1 MSKQQSGGLVER
13 NITLRTAVLMM
24 YCLVAAGAFGIEG
37 MISDAGPGMT
47 IVILCILPFIWAAPQ
62 ALCSAELG
70 SFITDAGG
78 FYKWIQRGLGEFW
91 GFAGGWC
98 RTVSCYIDNT
108 LYIVL
113 AGSYTQMLIPGMTD
127 TATFIFMFVLI
138 LIFTVINLMGIEE
151 VGKVSTIFSVII
163 FIAFMA
169 VTVVGFANWQYN
181 PMEPFYN
188 SADYTLIGSIGAGL
202 ATGMWMYAGYT
213 SMSTLATE
221 CKDKS
226 VIPRGLLIIMPL
238 VAISYI
244 LPTIA
249 GLASVGQWQDWAN
262 DGAGISFGNVLALAG
277 AWGLPCFT
285 IAAVIANLSLFN
297 TQMISISRGFYG
309 MALDNL
315 APKVLLKVSKKR
327 HVPYIG
333 VISLSVVTTLLCNF
347 DFSVLV
353 TMDVTMLMVD
363 YVLVFISAAR
373 LRKIEPDTPRP
384 FKIPFGD
391 NFVKILITP
400 GLIIACAALFLNGAD
415 YYLGGMIAFASAPI
429 LYVIWKRMYGGLY
442 ANDPVKYP
450 IDKRTRL
457 VSGDFS
463 RMAIVFAILAVIGL
477 IGGLFWFDFY
487 EVGWEADYGANY
499 PFLGGTDEE
508 ITNRI
513 YNSITVVSVIYA
525 VLAIVL
531 RICDKKLEKKELPA
545 ETAAE

>member
-47 IVILCILPFIWAAPQ
+47 IVILCVLPFIWAAPQ

-113 AGSYTQMLIPGMTD
+113 AGSYSQMLIPGMTD
-127 TATFIFMFVLI
+127 TAKFIFMFVLI
-138 LIFTVINLMGIEE
+138 LIFTVINLLGIEE

-188 SADYTLIGSIGAGL
+188 NADYTLIGSIGAGL

-226 VIPRGLLIIMPL
+226 VIPKGLLIIMPL

-442 ANDPVKYP
+442 ANDPGKYP

-545 ETAAE
+545 ETATE

>member
-37 MISDAGPGMT
+37 MISDAGPGMA
-47 IVILCILPFIWAAPQ
+47 IVILCVLPFIWAAPQ

-113 AGSYTQMLIPGMTD
+113 AGSYSQMLIPGMTD
-127 TATFIFMFVLI
+127 TAKFIFMFVLI
-138 LIFTVINLMGIEE
+138 LIFTVINLLGIEE

-226 VIPRGLLIIMPL
+226 VIPKGLLIIMPL

>member
-1 MSKQQSGGLVER
+1 
-13 NITLRTAVLMM
+13 
-24 YCLVAAGAFGIEG
+24 
-37 MISDAGPGMT
+37 
-47 IVILCILPFIWAAPQ
+47 
-62 ALCSAELG
+62 
-70 SFITDAGG
+70 
-78 FYKWIQRGLGEFW
+78 
-91 GFAGGWC
+91 
-98 RTVSCYIDNT
+98 
-108 LYIVL
+108 
-113 AGSYTQMLIPGMTD
+113 
-127 TATFIFMFVLI
+127 MFVLI
-138 LIFTVINLMGIEE
+138 LIFTIINLLGIEE

-169 VTVVGFANWQYN
+169 VTVVGLANWQYN

-188 SADYTLIGSIGAGL
+188 SEDYTLIGSVGAGL

-226 VIPRGLLIIMPL
+226 VIPKGLLIIMPL

-315 APKVLLKVSKKR
+315 APKMLLKVSKKR

-333 VISLSVVTTLLCNF
+333 VLSLSVVTLVLCNF

-373 LRKIEPDTPRP
+373 LRRIEPDTPRP
-384 FKIPFGD
+384 FRIPFGD
-391 NFVKILITP
+391 NFVKILIAP

-415 YYLGGMIAFASAPI
+415 YYLGGMIAFISAPI
-429 LYVIWKRMYGGLY
+429 LYVVWKRMYGGLY
-442 ANDPVKYP
+442 ANNPEKYP
-450 IDKRTRL
+450 IDPRTKL
-457 VSGDFS
+457 VVGDYS
-463 RMAIVFAILAVIGL
+463 RMAIVFGILAAIGL
-477 IGGLFWFDFY
+477 IGGLFWFNYY
-487 EVGWEADYGANY
+487 EVDWESYYGETY
-499 PFLGGTDEE
+499 PFLGGSDEE

-525 VLAIVL
+525 LIAIVL
-531 RICDKKLEKKELPA
+531 RIRDVKLKKT
-545 ETAAE
+545 ETQ

>member
-127 TATFIFMFVLI
+127 TAKFIFMFVLI

-442 ANDPVKYP
+442 ANDPGKYP

>member
-127 TATFIFMFVLI
+127 TAKFIFMFVLI

-188 SADYTLIGSIGAGL
+188 SADYTLIGTIGAGL

>member
-47 IVILCILPFIWAAPQ
+47 IVILCVLPFIWAAPQ

-113 AGSYTQMLIPGMTD
+113 AGSYSQMLIPGMTD
-127 TATFIFMFVLI
+127 TAKFIFMFVLI
-138 LIFTVINLMGIEE
+138 LIFTVINLLGIEE

-226 VIPRGLLIIMPL
+226 VIPKGLLIIMPL

-442 ANDPVKYP
+442 ANDPGKYP

-525 VLAIVL
+525 VAAIIL

-545 ETAAE
+545 EIAAD

>member
-1 MSKQQSGGLVER
+1 MSKQESGGLVER

-37 MISDAGPGMT
+37 MISDSGPGMT
-47 IVILCILPFIWAAPQ
+47 IVILCILPFVWAAPQ

-127 TATFIFMFVLI
+127 TAKFIFMFVLI
-138 LIFTVINLMGIEE
+138 LIFTIINLLGIEE

-169 VTVVGFANWQYN
+169 VTVVGLANWQYN

-188 SADYTLIGSIGAGL
+188 SEDYTLIGSVGAGL
-202 ATGMWMYAGYT
+202 ATGMWMYSGYT

-226 VIPRGLLIIMPL
+226 VIPKGLLIIMPL
-238 VAISYI
+238 VAISYL

-249 GLASVGQWQDWAN
+249 GLASVGQWQEWGT
-262 DGAGISFGNVLALAG
+262 DGVGISFGNVLALAG

-315 APKVLLKVSKKR
+315 APKMLLKVSKKR

-333 VISLSVVTTLLCNF
+333 VLSLSVVTLALCNF

-384 FKIPFGD
+384 FRIPFGD

-415 YYLGGMIAFASAPI
+415 YYLGGMIAFISAPI

-442 ANDPVKYP
+442 ANDPEKYP
-450 IDKRTRL
+450 IDSRTKL
-457 VSGDFS
+457 VAGDYS
-463 RMAIVFAILAVIGL
+463 RMAIVFGILAVIGL
-477 IGGLFWFDFY
+477 IGGLFWFDYY

-499 PFLGGTDEE
+499 PFLGSSDEE

-525 VLAIVL
+525 LIAIVL
-531 RICDKKLEKKELPA
+531 RIRDVKLRKT
-545 ETAAE
+545 ETQ

>member
-113 AGSYTQMLIPGMTD
+113 AGSYSQMLIPGMTD
-127 TATFIFMFVLI
+127 TAKFIFMFVLI
-138 LIFTVINLMGIEE
+138 LIFTVINLLGIEE

-213 SMSTLATE
+213 SMSPLATE

>member
-1 MSKQQSGGLVER
+1 
-13 NITLRTAVLMM
+13 M

-47 IVILCILPFIWAAPQ
+47 IVILCVLPFIWAAPQ

-113 AGSYTQMLIPGMTD
+113 AGSYSQMLIPGMTD
-127 TATFIFMFVLI
+127 TAKFIFMFVLI
-138 LIFTVINLMGIEE
+138 LIFTVINLLGIEE

-226 VIPRGLLIIMPL
+226 VIPKGLLIIMPL

-442 ANDPVKYP
+442 ANDPGKYP

-525 VLAIVL
+525 VAAIIL

-545 ETAAE
+545 EIAAD

>member
-113 AGSYTQMLIPGMTD
+113 AGSYSQMLIPGMTD
-127 TATFIFMFVLI
+127 TAKFIFMFVLI
-138 LIFTVINLMGIEE
+138 LIFTVINLLGIEE

>member
-113 AGSYTQMLIPGMTD
+113 AGSYSQMLIPGMTD
-127 TATFIFMFVLI
+127 TAKFIFMFVLI
-138 LIFTVINLMGIEE
+138 LIFTVINLLGIEE

-400 GLIIACAALFLNGAD
+400 GLIIVFAALFLNGAD

>member
-1 MSKQQSGGLVER
+1 
-13 NITLRTAVLMM
+13 M

-47 IVILCILPFIWAAPQ
+47 IVILCVLPFIWAAPQ

-127 TATFIFMFVLI
+127 TAKFIFMFVLI
-138 LIFTVINLMGIEE
+138 LIFTVINLLGIEE

-226 VIPRGLLIIMPL
+226 VIPKGLLIIMPL

-249 GLASVGQWQDWAN
+249 GLASVGQWQNWAN

-277 AWGLPCFT
+277 VWGLPCFT

-442 ANDPVKYP
+442 ANDPGKYP

-487 EVGWEADYGANY
+487 EVGWESYYGDSY
-499 PFLGGTDEE
+499 PFLGGTDKE

-513 YNSITVVSVIYA
+513 YNGITVVSVIYA
-525 VLAIVL
+525 AAAIIL
-531 RICDKKLEKKELPA
+531 RICDKKLEKKALPA
-545 ETAAE
+545 EIAAD

>member
-127 TATFIFMFVLI
+127 TAKFIFMFVLI

-226 VIPRGLLIIMPL
+226 VIPKGLLIIMPL

-442 ANDPVKYP
+442 ANDPGKYP

-477 IGGLFWFDFY
+477 IGGLFWFDFD
-487 EVGWEADYGANY
+487 EVGWESYYGDRY
-499 PFLGGTDEE
+499 PFLGGTDKE

-525 VLAIVL
+525 VAAIIL

-545 ETAAE
+545 EIAAD

>member
-47 IVILCILPFIWAAPQ
+47 IVILCVLPFIWAAPQ

-113 AGSYTQMLIPGMTD
+113 AGSYSQMLIPGMTD
-127 TATFIFMFVLI
+127 TAKFIFMFVLI
-138 LIFTVINLMGIEE
+138 LIFTVINLLGIEE

-188 SADYTLIGSIGAGL
+188 NADYTLIGSIGAGL

-226 VIPRGLLIIMPL
+226 VIPKGLLIIMPL

-333 VISLSVVTTLLCNF
+333 VISLSVVTMLLCNF

-442 ANDPVKYP
+442 ANDPGKYP

-545 ETAAE
+545 ETATE